1 MKEGIRETMKRW
13 VCLIL
18 AVACVLNGLP
28 YTPMIARADE
38 GGGAG
43 LPAFRMTF
51 GQVGGAANQVSTGVY
66 MLKNAG
72 QATYNLSLNPGYTSG
87 GAQDITVTLASP
99 YLVYD
104 AEGNL
109 TTTFEAPEDYT
120 AAGRSVRTTIVDVP
134 NGNWYVEGT
143 ESTVLY
149 TAAGEI
155 MPYPEGKTSWKGEAL
170 VPPLVDSVTFTGMVE
185 IKIISTAWQGPNAAA
200 IQLGSKFYGDVPE
213 NASASVDA
221 GLSYRTYK
229 DAAGNII
236 NGLQVIKL
244 GGNPNI
250 DNGDYNSIAFINS
263 NLDWSCLLYTS
274 PSPRDP

>member
-1 MKEGIRETMKRW
+1 MKGRGKMKEGIRETMKRW

-109 TTTFEAPEDYT
+109 TTTFEVPEDYT

-185 IKIISTAWQGPNAAA
+185 IKIISTA
-200 IQLGSKFYGDVPE
+200 
-213 NASASVDA
+213 
-221 GLSYRTYK
+221 
-229 DAAGNII
+229 
-236 NGLQVIKL
+236 
-244 GGNPNI
+244 
-250 DNGDYNSIAFINS
+250 
-263 NLDWSCLLYTS
+263 
-274 PSPRDP
+274 